1 MRIKEFEK
9 EEEKRALKIS
19 NEIIEKPKISI
30 LVIIFPFLL
39 INFIQDMRIYRFK
52 KEFFIKEYLFLKKA
66 IIGLIEKDI
75 DIKIGLE
82 KVLFRNK
89 KNKEVYIS
97 QLNEGMEI
105 YKYLNGEVSKK
116 SIRLKELETL
126 EKVIKNISDNNELK
140 EVSLKLKLIL
150 EKEWN
155 IL

>member
-9 EEEKRALKIS
+9 EEEKRAIKIS

-30 LVIIFPFLL
+30 LVVIFPFLL

-66 IIGLIEKDI
+66 IIGLIEEDI

-150 EKEWN
+150 EKE
-155 IL
+155 

>member
-150 EKEWN
+150 EKE
-155 IL
+155 